1 VPGVPRKIEFD
12 YDRAIDRATQLFWRK
27 GYSNTS
33 LRDLL
38 KAMGIGEGS
47 FYNTV
52 KSKKRLYVECL
63 KHYNDTVSRRR
74 LNALLSRE
82 SVKEGIR
89 AFFKTVL
96 DELDDPRTPRVCLL
110 AASLSGDVLA
120 ERELKRCV
128 LADMKGFYG
137 AFVEHLTAAKERGE
151 LAENFDVEVAAQV
164 IVTYLQG
171 LFRVIRVLQSRAE
184 VERQIEALLRGLGL

>member
-1 VPGVPRKIEFD
+1 MSRRIEFD
-12 YDRAIDRATQLFWRK
+12 YDRAIDRATQVFWKK
-27 GYSNTS
+27 GYSNAS

-52 KSKKRLYVECL
+52 KSKKRLYLECL
-63 KHYNDTVSRRR
+63 KHYDATVSRRR
-74 LNALLSRE
+74 LDALLGPAEVRDG
-82 SVKEGIR
+82 VR

-120 ERELKRCV
+120 ERELNQYVVSGMTAFSDAFRQRLKAAK
-128 LADMKGFYG
+128 LSGELPKGFD
-137 AFVEHLTAAKERGE
+137 E
-151 LAENFDVEVAAQV
+151 DVTAQV

-171 LFRVIRVLQSRAE
+171 LFRVIRVLQDRSQ
-184 VERQIEALLRGLGL
+184 VEQQIEALLAGLGL

>member
-1 VPGVPRKIEFD
+1 VPRKREFD
-12 YDRAIDRATQLFWRK
+12 YDLAIDRATQLFWKK
-27 GYSNTS
+27 GYSNAS

-38 KAMGIGEGS
+38 KVMGIGEGS

-52 KSKKRLYVECL
+52 KSKRRLYLECL

-74 LNALLSRE
+74 LNALMSGD
-82 SVKEGIR
+82 SVNEGVR

-128 LADMKGFYG
+128 VKDMKAFSG
-137 AFVEHLTAAKERGE
+137 AFHERLQSAKKAGE
-151 LAENFDVEVAAQV
+151 LPKDFNVEVAAQV
-164 IVTYLQG
+164 LVTYLQG
-171 LFRVIRVLQSRAE
+171 LFRVIRVLLTRAE
-184 VERQIEALLRGLGL
+184 IERQIEALLTGLGL

>member
-1 VPGVPRKIEFD
+1 MPARIEFD
-12 YDRAIDRATQLFWRK
+12 YERAIDRATGVFWRK
-27 GYSNTS
+27 GYSNAS

-52 KSKKRLYVECL
+52 GSKKRLYLECL

-96 DELDDPRTPRVCLL
+96 DELDDPKTPRVCLL
-110 AASLSGDVLA
+110 AASLSRDVLE
-120 ERELKRCV
+120 ERTLNKSV
-128 LADMKGFYG
+128 VADMKAFSG
-137 AFVEHLTAAKERGE
+137 AFSQRLRAAKDRGE
-151 LAENFDVEVAAQV
+151 LPE
-164 IVTYLQG
+164 
-171 LFRVIRVLQSRAE
+171 
-184 VERQIEALLRGLGL
+184 